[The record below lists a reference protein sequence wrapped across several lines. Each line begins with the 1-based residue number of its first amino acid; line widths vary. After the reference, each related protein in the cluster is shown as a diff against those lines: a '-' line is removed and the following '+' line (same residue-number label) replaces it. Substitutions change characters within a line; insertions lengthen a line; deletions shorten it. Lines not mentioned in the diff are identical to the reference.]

1 MGKPTLRTFVA
12 YVEDLPGVLNRITS
26 LLRRRNYNIVSLTVG
41 RTERE
46 GVSRMTIVVEADDDA
61 ARRIEANL
69 YKLVNVLWVQDTSHA
84 ATMVRELALVKVKA
98 DAASRG
104 EVMRVCDV
112 FRARVVDVGP
122 EALVAE
128 ITGTADKI
136 DGLVDVLR
144 PFGIVEMVRT
154 GAVAMLRSG
163 EPNEAA
169 RVLATELSDRPEGAP
184 SDRPGAAPSDRP
196 GAAPSDRPG
205 AKTPDGAGAPSNRPG
220 TKAA

>member
-1 MGKPTLRTFVA
+1 MSKPTLRTFIA
-12 YVEDLPGVLNRITS
+12 YVEDLPGVLNRVTS
-26 LLRRRNYNIVSLTVG
+26 LFRRRNYNIVSLTVG

-46 GVSRMTIVVEADDDA
+46 GVSRMTVVIEADEDA

-69 YKLVNVLWVQDTSHA
+69 YKLVNVLFVEDTSHA

-98 DAASRG
+98 DATTRS
-104 EVMRVCDV
+104 EVMRLCDV

-128 ITGTADKI
+128 ITGAEDKI

-154 GAVAMLRSG
+154 GAIAMGRSAEMG
-163 EPNEAA
+163 DTTRMA
-169 RVLATELSDRPEGAP
+169 LSVPP
-184 SDRPGAAPSDRP
+184 SSPTTPPGSPS
-196 GAAPSDRPG
+196 GSI
-205 AKTPDGAGAPSNRPG
+205 
-220 TKAA
+220 KAA